1 MMTDK
6 KIGIWMDHANAHLME
21 YKDSIATKIVSSSFT
36 HAEKEKSL
44 HKSENMMH
52 NKEQHQQAEYY
63 KTISD
68 SLKGFDEVLL
78 FGPTN
83 AKVELLN
90 ILEADQSFSKVKL
103 ETRTT
108 DKMSENQEHAYVR
121 EYFSNDG
128 LTV

>member
-1 MMTDK
+1 
-6 KIGIWMDHANAHLME
+6 MDHANAHVME
-21 YKDSIATKIVSSSFT
+21 YKDVIATKVIRSQFT
-36 HAEKEKSL
+36 HEEKEKSQQ
-44 HKSENMMH
+44 KSENMMH
-52 NKEQHQQAEYY
+52 NKEQHQEADYY
-63 KTISD
+63 KTISE

-83 AKVELLN
+83 AKLELLN

-103 ETRTT
+103 DTRTT

-121 EYFSNDG
+121 AYFADGG